1 MNEVTALFLRRI
13 KPPLILIVVVYS
25 IAILG
30 MTLIPGVDNDGNT
43 WHMSIFH
50 AFYFVSYTATT
61 IGFGE
66 IPYPLTEAQRFWS
79 ILIIYMTVISWFYA
93 LGTAIALYQ
102 DKTFQTERKKLK
114 FKRDVTRINRP
125 YYVVCGYG

>member
-1 MNEVTALFLRRI
+1 MNEVTALLLRRI
-13 KPPLILIVVVYS
+13 KAPLLLIVAVYS

-30 MTLIPGVDNDGNT
+30 LILIPGVDNDGNT
-43 WHMSIFH
+43 LHMSIFH

-66 IPYPLTEAQRFWS
+66 IPYTFTDAQRMWT

-93 LGTAIALYQ
+93 LGTAIALFQ
-102 DKTFQTERKKLK
+102 NKTFQKIGRAPCRER
-114 FKRDVTRINRP
+114 V
-125 YYVVCGYG
+125 